1 MARLSSRTTGSSPRW
16 PLVFVLVVVLAAVG
30 GIFLGTRDAP
40 GTAAQDGAP
49 APSESSREALRQ
61 RGEEL
66 ARRAPHDPLALGE
79 VDAPVV
85 LIAYSDY
92 QCPFCGRWVE
102 ETMPELIDRY
112 VDSGVLRIEWREF
125 PYLGEASWQLAVGAR
140 AAAEQDLFW
149 EFHERVYQELDK
161 FDGAGEDLRPHMVD
175 LAVAVGADREQ
186 FLADLDR
193 DDLAVAVQADFAEGQ
208 SLGVSGTPSFLIN
221 GVPLVGAQPLGGVRL
236 RC

>member
-1 MARLSSRTTGSSPRW
+1 M
-16 PLVFVLVVVLAAVG
+16 
-30 GIFLGTRDAP
+30 
-40 GTAAQDGAP
+40 
-49 APSESSREALRQ
+49 
-61 RGEEL
+61 
-66 ARRAPHDPLALGE
+66 
-79 VDAPVV
+79 V

-161 FDGAGEDLRPHMVD
+161 FDGAGRTCVHTWWTSLLRW
-175 LAVAVGADREQ
+175 GRT
-186 FLADLDR
+186 
-193 DDLAVAVQADFAEGQ
+193 GNS
-208 SLGVSGTPSFLIN
+208 SLLTWTVTILLSPCRPTSLKVN
-221 GVPLVGAQPLGGVRL
+221 L
-236 RC
+236 